1 MEALLDGMQWL
12 IDSLTQFWNLLM
24 SFLES
29 IILSFRYIAIV
40 RDIALDAITTLP
52 SWLLSF
58 ATITLIIS
66 VVYLVVGR
74 ETGK

>member
-1 MEALLDGMQWL
+1 MEAILEGIQWL

-29 IILSFRYIAIV
+29 IILSFRYIALV
-40 RDIALDAITTLP
+40 RDIALNAISTLP

-74 ETGK
+74 ESGR